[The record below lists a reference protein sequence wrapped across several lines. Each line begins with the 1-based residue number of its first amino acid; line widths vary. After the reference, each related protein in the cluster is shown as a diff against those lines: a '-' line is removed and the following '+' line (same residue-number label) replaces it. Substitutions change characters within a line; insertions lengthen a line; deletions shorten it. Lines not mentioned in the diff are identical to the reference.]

1 MSVLLFVC
9 VGAVFSDRLQA
20 DYEAA
25 FRFAID
31 TINKGKS
38 MLPNT
43 ELRVIVNKTATLDA
57 FKNIE
62 MGKWQIKPSMAGNR
76 WKFLIISV
84 ALQCIKGYPSAYVV
98 SNRKYYEEKKSGVV
112 CSGNDRMGRNPV
124 NHGF

>member
-1 MSVLLFVC
+1 MVVFFEVHVGISRAVSLPRFVTIGWYPFPWYVLHFYFFFFLTVLLFVC
-9 VGAVFSDRLQA
+9 VGAVFSDQLQA

-38 MLPNT
+38 LLPNT

-62 MGKWQIKPSMAGNR
+62 MGKWQIKPSRTGN
-76 WKFLIISV
+76 K
-84 ALQCIKGYPSAYVV
+84 
-98 SNRKYYEEKKSGVV
+98 
-112 CSGNDRMGRNPV
+112 
-124 NHGF
+124 

>member
-1 MSVLLFVC
+1 MVAFFEVPVGISQAVSPPKVVTIGWYPFPWYVLPFYIFFFLTALLLVC
-9 VGAVFSDRLQA
+9 VGTVFSDRLQA

-62 MGKWQIKPSMAGNR
+62 MGKWQIKPSMT
-76 WKFLIISV
+76 
-84 ALQCIKGYPSAYVV
+84 
-98 SNRKYYEEKKSGVV
+98 
-112 CSGNDRMGRNPV
+112 RNK
-124 NHGF
+124 

>member
-1 MSVLLFVC
+1 MAAFFEVPVGISQVVSPPEFVTIGWYRFPCYVLHFYLFFLTVLLCLC

-31 TINKGKS
+31 TINKDKS
-38 MLPNT
+38 ILPNT

-62 MGKWQIKPSMAGNR
+62 MGKWQIKPSM
-76 WKFLIISV
+76 I
-84 ALQCIKGYPSAYVV
+84 GY
-98 SNRKYYEEKKSGVV
+98 K
-112 CSGNDRMGRNPV
+112 
-124 NHGF
+124 

>member
-1 MSVLLFVC
+1 MFNMFTSFCFLLHFFFF

-62 MGKWQIKPSMAGNR
+62 MGKWQIKPSMTR
-76 WKFLIISV
+76 SKWKLLIISDP
-84 ALQCIKGYPSAYVV
+84 L
-98 SNRKYYEEKKSGVV
+98 
-112 CSGNDRMGRNPV
+112 
-124 NHGF
+124 

>member
-1 MSVLLFVC
+1 MFYIFTSFFLTVLLCVC

-62 MGKWQIKPSMAGNR
+62 MGKWQIKPSVTGKKG
-76 WKFLIISV
+76 KFVIIS
-84 ALQCIKGYPSAYVV
+84 ASLKRILG
-98 SNRKYYEEKKSGVV
+98 NTV
-112 CSGNDRMGRNPV
+112 C
-124 NHGF
+124 F

>member
-1 MSVLLFVC
+1 MAAFFEVPVGISQVVSPPEFVTIGWYRFPCYVLHFYFFFLTVLLRLC

-31 TINKGKS
+31 TINKDKS
-38 MLPNT
+38 ILPNT

-62 MGKWQIKPSMAGNR
+62 MGKWQIKPSMT
-76 WKFLIISV
+76 
-84 ALQCIKGYPSAYVV
+84 GY
-98 SNRKYYEEKKSGVV
+98 K
-112 CSGNDRMGRNPV
+112 
-124 NHGF
+124 

>member
-1 MSVLLFVC
+1 MTVLLSVC

-43 ELRVIVNKTATLDA
+43 EFRVIVNKTATLDA

-62 MGKWQIKPSMAGNR
+62 MGKWQIKPSISGNR

-84 ALQCIKGYPSAYVV
+84 ALQCI
-98 SNRKYYEEKKSGVV
+98 N
-112 CSGNDRMGRNPV
+112 
-124 NHGF
+124 

>member
-1 MSVLLFVC
+1 MFNMFTSFCFLLHLSFF
-9 VGAVFSDRLQA
+9 VGAVFSNRLQA

-62 MGKWQIKPSMAGNR
+62 MGKWQIKPSMTR
-76 WKFLIISV
+76 SKWKFLIISDP
-84 ALQCIKGYPSAYVV
+84 L
-98 SNRKYYEEKKSGVV
+98 
-112 CSGNDRMGRNPV
+112 
-124 NHGF
+124 

>member
-62 MGKWQIKPSMAGNR
+62 MGKCQIKPSMAGNR
-76 WKFLIISV
+76 
-84 ALQCIKGYPSAYVV
+84 
-98 SNRKYYEEKKSGVV
+98 
-112 CSGNDRMGRNPV
+112 
-124 NHGF
+124 

>member
-1 MSVLLFVC
+1 MFTYFCFLLHFSLFC

-25 FRFAID
+25 FRFAIG
-31 TINKGKS
+31 TINKDKS

-62 MGKWQIKPSMAGNR
+62 MGEWQIKPSKTR
-76 WKFLIISV
+76 H
-84 ALQCIKGYPSAYVV
+84 
-98 SNRKYYEEKKSGVV
+98 R
-112 CSGNDRMGRNPV
+112 
-124 NHGF
+124 